1 MGRFSQRSSDDTAES
16 AIDISPLMDCV
27 FILLIFF
34 IVTTTFVEETGVEVD
49 KPQAASSVQ
58 LEKTS
63 ILIALTEKGEVVYGG
78 REIGFSGIQPLVKR
92 MTQQEDVPVIIQA
105 DSAAPSGMLV
115 RVIDEAELAGDDI
128 KVSIAT
134 RKKND

>member
-1 MGRFSQRSSDDTAES
+1 MGRFKNDSDSSTDA
-16 AIDISPLMDCV
+16 AVDISPLIDCV

-63 ILIALTEKGEVVYGG
+63 ILLAITANGEIVYGG
-78 REIGFSGIQPLVKR
+78 NEIGIAGIRPLVKR
-92 MTQQEDVPVIIQA
+92 MMQKEEVPVIIQA
-105 DSAAPSGMLV
+105 DQNVMSGLLV
-115 RVIDEAELAGDDI
+115 RVIDEAKLAGAV

-134 RKKND
+134 LRNQG

>member
-1 MGRFSQRSSDDTAES
+1 MARFRSNTDDSAE
-16 AIDISPLMDCV
+16 AAVDISPLIDCV

-63 ILIALTEKGEVVYGG
+63 IMLAITDQGQIVYGG
-78 REIGFSGIQPLVKR
+78 REIGMAGVQPLVKR
-92 MTQQEDVPVIIQA
+92 MMQKEEVPVIVQA
-105 DSAAPSGMLV
+105 DQNVPAGLMV
-115 RVIDEAELAGDDI
+115 RVIDEAKLAGAA

-134 RKKND
+134 RKNQG

>member
-1 MGRFSQRSSDDTAES
+1 MGRFRTTTNDNSEAGV
-16 AIDISPLMDCV
+16 DISPLIDCV

-63 ILIALTEKGEVVYGG
+63 ILLAITDKGEIVYGG
-78 REIGFSGIQPLVKR
+78 REIGIAGVQPLVKR
-92 MTQQEDVPVIIQA
+92 MMQKETVPVIVQA
-105 DSAAPSGMLV
+105 DQNVQSGLLI
-115 RVIDEAELAGDDI
+115 RVIDEAKLAGAE

-134 RKKND
+134 RKKQG

>member
-1 MGRFSQRSSDDTAES
+1 MGRFRET
-16 AIDISPLMDCV
+16 AIDDSGEGGIDLSPMIDCI

-49 KPQAASSVQ
+49 KTPAASSVQ

-63 ILIALTEKGEVVYGG
+63 ILLALTSSGAVVYGG
-78 REIGFSGIQPLVKR
+78 RDIGVAGVQPLVRR
-92 MTQQEDVPVIIQA
+92 MIQKEEIPVILQV
-105 DSAAPSGMLV
+105 DNVVPTGMLV
-115 RVIDEAELAGDDI
+115 RVIDEAKLAGAI

-134 RKKND
+134 RRAAG